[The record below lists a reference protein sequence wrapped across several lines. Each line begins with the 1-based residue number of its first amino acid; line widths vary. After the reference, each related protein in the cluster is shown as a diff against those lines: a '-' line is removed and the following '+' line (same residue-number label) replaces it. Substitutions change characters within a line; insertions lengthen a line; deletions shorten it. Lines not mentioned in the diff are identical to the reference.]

1 MEEKQVEVIEMGTKE
16 EVKKEKTPQ
25 IYVVMPKEVYD
36 KLYAYLT
43 TEPQPMVK
51 VFPIVNMLDLNAKAM
66 PINFTENK

>member
-1 MEEKQVEVIEMGTKE
+1 
-16 EVKKEKTPQ
+16 
-25 IYVVMPKEVYD
+25 MPKEVYD